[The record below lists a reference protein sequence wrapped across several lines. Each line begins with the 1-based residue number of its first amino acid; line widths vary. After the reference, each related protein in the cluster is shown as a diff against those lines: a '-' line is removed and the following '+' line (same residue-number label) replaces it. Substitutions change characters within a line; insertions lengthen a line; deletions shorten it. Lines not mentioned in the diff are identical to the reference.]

1 MIITMGNCATCG
13 ACISACPKQCIQM
26 VEGSNGFLTPLVDN
40 ESCIQCGRCQSVC
53 PVNQRHKGA
62 SWKEGTY
69 YALWANDAIRRK
81 EGSSG
86 GAFGLLADQVL
97 ERSGIVFGA
106 AYSDDFK
113 SVYQTSTDEVP
124 LIRLKKSK
132 YVESNVGNVF
142 AKVKAELDAGRFV
155 LYCGTAC
162 QIDGLTNYLN
172 GEYKNLLTCDFLC
185 HGVPAA
191 GVFKKYICNL
201 EARYGKVKHVDFR
214 SKTYG
219 WKAYCSRVE
228 FASGKVYLRTKFL
241 DPYLRIFFEN
251 AALRKSCYECGRL
264 QQSNAD
270 ITLGDWWRVVDSDD
284 VRDTDEGVSLVGVHS
299 AKGLAA
305 VEQLISQNLCYSKL
319 LTKEQY
325 AYAYQQKS
333 RKPVDREEKLH
344 RILATKNLFQIPIS
358 LKKYLIGL
366 IYEIKA
372 RMKTNK

>member
-1 MIITMGNCATCG
+1 MIITSGNCAACG

-26 VEGSNGFLTPLVDN
+26 VEGRDGFLTPHVDS
-40 ESCIQCGRCQSVC
+40 ERCVQCGYCQSVC
-53 PVNQRHKGA
+53 PVNQRHMGA
-62 SWKEGTY
+62 NWEDGTY
-69 YALWANDAIRRK
+69 YALWANDVIRRK

-97 ERSGIVFGA
+97 ESAGVVFGA

-124 LIRLKKSK
+124 LISLKKSK

-142 AKVKAELDAGRFV
+142 AKVKAELDTGRMV

-162 QIDGLTNYLN
+162 QIDGLISYLN
-172 GEYKNLLTCDFLC
+172 GEYENLLTCDFLC
-185 HGVPAA
+185 HGVPAT
-191 GVFKKYICNL
+191 GIFKKYICNL

-228 FASGKVYLRTKFL
+228 FESGKVYLRTKFL

-251 AALRKSCYECGRL
+251 VALRKSCYECGRL

-270 ITLGDWWRVVDSDD
+270 ITLGDWWRVVEADD
-284 VRDTDEGVSLVGVHS
+284 VCDTDEGVSLVGVHS
-299 AKGLAA
+299 AKGFAA
-305 VEQLISQNLCYSKL
+305 VERLISQNLCYSKL

-325 AYAYQQKS
+325 AYAYQPKS
-333 RKPVDREEKLH
+333 RKPVDCEEKLH
-344 RILATKNLFQIPIS
+344 RILETDNLFRLPIS
-358 LKKYLIGL
+358 LKQYLLGL
-366 IYEIKA
+366 IYETRARIKTI
-372 RMKTNK
+372 K